1 MQCIV
6 IGPVCVFVAGG
17 VRTLLQPARAQ
28 CLRLSERFL
37 HMKSNEYNMTN
48 NYNDKVK
55 MILRSRLGANIKHV
69 VTTLYSVIK
78 MGFFDKTDNV
88 SCSNIIKKVLH

>member
-1 MQCIV
+1 
-6 IGPVCVFVAGG
+6 
-17 VRTLLQPARAQ
+17 
-28 CLRLSERFL
+28 
-37 HMKSNEYNMTN
+37 MKSNEYNMTN
-48 NYNDKVK
+48 NYNDKLK